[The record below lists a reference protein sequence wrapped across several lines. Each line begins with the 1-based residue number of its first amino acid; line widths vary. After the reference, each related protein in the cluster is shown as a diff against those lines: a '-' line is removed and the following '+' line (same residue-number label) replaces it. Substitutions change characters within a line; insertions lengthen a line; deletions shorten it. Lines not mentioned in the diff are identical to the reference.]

1 MDMVYGF
8 FLSSA
13 LTCIHVYSRAGSR
26 TDMYTKLRLVAV
38 CFAVAIGTGL
48 IGQLWVVSLDILSL
62 SEAARGVLFLL
73 VALGLMGYQRLSLG
87 LSAIICL
94 PSVLAHPLTLS
105 GNVLVT
111 GQYALLALSIVL
123 LVMHTQKPTDDK

>member
-1 MDMVYGF
+1 MVYGF
-8 FLSSA
+8 FY
-13 LTCIHVYSRAGSR
+13 TRVTQMHSRGRSQ

-38 CFAVAIGTGL
+38 CLAVVIGAGL

-73 VALGLMGYQRLSLG
+73 VSLGLMGYQRLSLV

-94 PSVLAHPLTLS
+94 PSVLTHPLALGGS
-105 GNVLVT
+105 VLVT
-111 GQYALLALSIVL
+111 GQYTLLALSLVL
-123 LVMHTQKPTDDK
+123 LVMHTQKFSDDA

>member
-1 MDMVYGF
+1 MNGYGIR
-8 FLSSA
+8 FLSFK
-13 LTCIHVYSRAGSR
+13 CIHVYSRAGSR
-26 TDMYTKLRLVAV
+26 TDMYTRLRLVAV

>member
-1 MDMVYGF
+1 MNGYGIR
-8 FLSSA
+8 FLSFK
-13 LTCIHVYSRAGSR
+13 CIHVYSRAGSR
-26 TDMYTKLRLVAV
+26 TDMYIKLRLVAV

-111 GQYALLALSIVL
+111 GQYALLALSLVL